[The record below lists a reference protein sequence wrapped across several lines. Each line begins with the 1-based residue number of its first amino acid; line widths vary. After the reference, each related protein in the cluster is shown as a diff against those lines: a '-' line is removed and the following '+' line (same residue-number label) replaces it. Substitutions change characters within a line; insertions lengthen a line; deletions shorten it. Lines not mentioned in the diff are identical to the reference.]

1 MHRPHVS
8 GHMLLN
14 GGKTLQIE
22 GLIPSQFLVSSHEH
36 NPQLCGHDSL
46 MVGNLEQ
53 DIADFHISLQKYWSR
68 HKLSKMSKQSNLASY
83 KNSRVLITVSSFY
96 SIISFSYSETCFC

>member
-1 MHRPHVS
+1 MFTQVYATLPNGSVHRPHVS

-14 GGKTLQIE
+14 AGKTSQIQ

-36 NPQLCGHDSL
+36 NPQLRGHDSL

-53 DIADFHISLQKYWSR
+53 DIADFDISLQKYWSR
-68 HKLSKMSKQSNLASY
+68 HKLSKTSKQCNLASY
-83 KNSRVLITVSSFY
+83 KNARVLIKSVIF
-96 SIISFSYSETCFC
+96 

>member
-1 MHRPHVS
+1 MHRPHDS

-14 GGKTLQIE
+14 GGKTLQIQ
-22 GLIPSQFLVSSHEH
+22 GLIPSQFLVSSHVH

-53 DIADFHISLQKYWSR
+53 DIADFDISLQKYWSR
-68 HKLSKMSKQSNLASY
+68 HKLSKISKQSNLVSNRNA
-83 KNSRVLITVSSFY
+83 RVLIKIVILSTQY
-96 SIISFSYSETCFC
+96 